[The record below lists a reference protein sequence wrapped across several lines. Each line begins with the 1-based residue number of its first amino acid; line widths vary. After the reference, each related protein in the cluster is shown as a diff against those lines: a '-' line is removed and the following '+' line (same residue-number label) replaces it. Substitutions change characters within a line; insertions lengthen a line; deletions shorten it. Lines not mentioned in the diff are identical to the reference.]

1 MKTSRLVI
9 AGLLAALLGLP
20 SLATEHE
27 PKSKPSAK
35 SKAKAGKAN
44 LKAAPKADAKADA
57 KAADAPAQA
66 GSLKEDVDRLNENQ
80 RRRAEA
86 DQKDRMRGT
95 GASSGATSS
104 TPSAPSGVD
113 TTR

>member
-1 MKTSRLVI
+1 MKTSRLLI

-20 SLATEHE
+20 SLATEHA
-27 PKSKPSAK
+27 PKSKPGAK
-35 SKAKAGKAN
+35 SKAKAGKAKP
-44 LKAAPKADAKADA
+44 KAEPKADAKADA
-57 KAADAPAQA
+57 AAQA

>member
-1 MKTSRLVI
+1 MKTSRLLI

-27 PKSKPSAK
+27 PKSRPSAK
-35 SKAKAGKAN
+35 SKAKAGKA
-44 LKAAPKADAKADA
+44 KPKADP
-57 KAADAPAQA
+57 KAAAKVDAAAQA
-66 GSLKEDVDRLNENQ
+66 GSLKEDVDRLNQDQ

-86 DQKDRMRGT
+86 DQKDRVRGT